1 MDFGGLNFGIML
13 RKRTRSHQRDQNMNN
28 LNPDSMSESYFNS
41 DISNQKHKNNSFLK
55 VPGLF
60 VGFNPSP
67 RNSDSDSVRSPTS
80 PLDFRIFSGLGNT
93 FRCLRAQNEGH
104 HKSWDCSKVGL
115 SIIDSLD
122 GEPNQTGNVATRS
135 SDNKNI
141 LFGRQMSVRSPTF
154 CSHASSLEA
163 PKSLPKN
170 VAIFPNTL
178 AKPANARTSDS
189 DVVFEIGEAPFER
202 ELYGSVRAR
211 SVDSGRCGSHLI
223 DFGNRKSRFGSGN
236 FARENTTTIPVCSG
250 SGIIDRS
257 PKLDSSSG
265 DKLSS
270 IPPSIP
276 SGKCFIPPIPSSEIE
291 LSEDYTCVTTHG
303 PNPKVT
309 HIFGDC
315 ILECHNDDL
324 TDFLKKSESDDVVPY
339 PSEDFLKFCYSCQKK
354 LDGEDIYMYRGEKAF
369 CSSSCR
375 AQEIEIEEE
384 GEKTI
389 KDSSEASEKAN
400 NSSSLFV

>member
-1 MDFGGLNFGIML
+1 ML
-13 RKRTRSHQRDQNMNN
+13 RKRSRSHQKDQNMNN
-28 LNPDSMSESYFNS
+28 LNPESMSESY
-41 DISNQKHKNNSFLK
+41 ISNQKHKNNSFLK

-60 VGFNPSP
+60 VGFNP

-80 PLDFRIFSGLGNT
+80 PLDFRIFSGLGNP
-93 FRCLRAQNEGH
+93 FRCVRAQNEGH
-104 HKSWDCSKVGL
+104 QKSWDCSKVGL

-122 GEPNQTGNVATRS
+122 GGEANQTGTVARS

-178 AKPANARTSDS
+178 ANPGNARRSDS
-189 DVVFEIGEAPFER
+189 DVVFEIGEAPFEM
-202 ELYGSVRAR
+202 ELYGSIRAR
-211 SVDSGRCGSHLI
+211 SVDSGRCGSHLT
-223 DFGNRKSRFGSGN
+223 DFGNRKSRLGSGN
-236 FARENTTTIPVCSG
+236 FAREPGRSGSG
-250 SGIIDRS
+250 SGITIDRS
-257 PKLDSSSG
+257 PKLDSWSG

-276 SGKCFIPPIPSSEIE
+276 SGNGNGFIPPIPASEIE
-291 LSEDYTCVTTHG
+291 LSEDYTCVRTHG

-324 TDFLKKSESDDVVPY
+324 TDVLKKSESDDVVAY
-339 PSEDFLKFCYSCQKK
+339 PSEDFLKCCYSCQKK

-375 AQEIEIEEE
+375 AQEIEMEEE
-384 GEKTI
+384 
-389 KDSSEASEKAN
+389 DSSEASS